1 MESKESPVIDLTRSH
16 YDLSTYFG
24 RIRHFVEITDP
35 RTLLVSPSGVKKAQ
49 ALIEDYNA
57 GKVKGVES
65 AQLWKAKQIVDST
78 IHPDTGEPVLLP
90 FRMSAFVPTNL
101 IVVAGMLMPN
111 PTIKSIL
118 FWQWCNQSLNVAVNY
133 SNSNKTTPMS
143 LQETAVAYVSAV
155 STSCLIAVGLT
166 QSVPK
171 LKIAPST
178 KSLLM
183 KLVPFTAVAAAG
195 TVNVFLMRGKEIRE
209 GIDVYDEH
217 GNSVGKSKV
226 AGLTAVS
233 QVAISRVLTNAPVLV
248 IPPLLMGRLQKTEF
262 LKARPGLTAPINLGL
277 IGLSLMTALPAAIA
291 VFPQR
296 GSLKAENMEEEFRNI
311 RDKDGKKLN
320 TLFYNKGL

>member
-1 MESKESPVIDLTRSH
+1 
-16 YDLSTYFG
+16 
-24 RIRHFVEITDP
+24 
-35 RTLLVSPSGVKKAQ
+35 
-49 ALIEDYNA
+49 
-57 GKVKGVES
+57 
-65 AQLWKAKQIVDST
+65 
-78 IHPDTGEPVLLP
+78 
-90 FRMSAFVPTNL
+90 MSAFVPTNL

-111 PTIKSIL
+111 PSIKSIL

-143 LQETAVAYVSAV
+143 MQETAVAYASAV
-155 STSCLIAVGLT
+155 STSCLLAVGLT

-171 LKIAPST
+171 IKSISPAT

-195 TVNVFLMRGKEIRE
+195 TVNVFLMRGKEVRQ
-209 GIDVYDEH
+209 GIDVYDE
-217 GNSVGKSKV
+217 NNNAVGKSKV

-248 IPPLLMGRLQKTEF
+248 IPPLLMGQLQKTEF
-262 LKARPGLTAPINLGL
+262 LKARPGLTMPVNLGL

-296 GSLKAENMEEEFRNI
+296 GSLKTDKMEEEFHNLL
-311 RDKDGKKLN
+311 DKDGKKVT
-320 TLFYNKGL
+320 TLYYNKGL

>member
-1 MESKESPVIDLTRSH
+1 
-16 YDLSTYFG
+16 
-24 RIRHFVEITDP
+24 
-35 RTLLVSPSGVKKAQ
+35 VSPEGVKKAQ
-49 ALIEDYNA
+49 MLIQDYNA
-57 GKVKGVES
+57 GKIKGVEV

-155 STSCLIAVGLT
+155 STSCLLAVGLT

-171 LKIAPST
+171 IKSISPGT

-195 TVNVFLMRGKEIRE
+195 TVNVFLMRGKEIRQ
-209 GIDVYDEH
+209 GIDVYDQDN
-217 GNSVGKSKV
+217 NSVGKSKV

-248 IPPLLMGRLQKTEF
+248 IPPLLMGRLQKMEF
-262 LKARPGLTAPINLGL
+262 LNARPGLSAPINLGL

-296 GSLKAENMEEEFRNI
+296 GSLKTESMEEEFRNL
-311 RDKDGKKLN
+311 RDKDGNKID